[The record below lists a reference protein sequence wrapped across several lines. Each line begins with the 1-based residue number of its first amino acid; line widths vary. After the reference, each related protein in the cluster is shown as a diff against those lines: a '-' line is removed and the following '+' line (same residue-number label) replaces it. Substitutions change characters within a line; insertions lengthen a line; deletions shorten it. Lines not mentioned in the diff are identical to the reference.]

1 MSSYPLV
8 FGILSSVDAL
18 HIGVEMS
25 VRRAYR
31 VISVRLPEVRRT
43 TLAGNGNV
51 LGADRLY
58 VLAREVAHEKEIK
71 LLALLRRFVRTEATR
86 LRRRTFK
93 RVVVIIVR

>member
-1 MSSYPLV
+1 MSSSPLV
-8 FGILSSVDAL
+8 FGILNGVDAL

-31 VISVRLPEVRRT
+31 VICVRLPEVG

-58 VLAREVAHEKEIK
+58 VLARKVAHEKVIK
-71 LLALLRRFVRTEATR
+71 LLAFLRRFVRAEATR